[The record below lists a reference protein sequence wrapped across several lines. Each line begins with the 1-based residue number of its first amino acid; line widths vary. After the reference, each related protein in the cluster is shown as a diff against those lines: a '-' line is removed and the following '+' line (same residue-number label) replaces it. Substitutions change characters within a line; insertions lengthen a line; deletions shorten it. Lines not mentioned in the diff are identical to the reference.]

1 MIARREFV
9 RSLALG
15 LLGVPVAANAQPSG
29 KGYRIGLLG
38 SASASANRLRVDA
51 FRQGLRDLGYTEGR
65 NITIEYRWA
74 DGHYDRLPDLAKELV
89 NSNPE
94 LIVSTGGRPTVV
106 ALRATTKTL
115 PIVFLT
121 VDPLAEGMVLDL
133 ARPGGNLTGLDVF
146 SAELDT
152 KRLRI
157 LKETLPTVTRIAVLW
172 NPGNPSGV
180 PQRNRTE
187 IAAHALGLQLHL
199 AEARLPSEVDTAFA
213 AMARERPDAL
223 LVLNDAMLDGQRQRL
238 VHLAAQARLP
248 AMYQWREFAEGG
260 GLMSYGADL
269 PQMYR
274 RAATYVDKILKGA
287 KPADLPVE
295 QPTKYELVINL
306 KTANA
311 LGLTIPQS
319 ILLLADR
326 VIR

>member
-15 LLGVPVAANAQPSG
+15 LLGVRVAANAQPSA
-29 KGYRIGLLG
+29 KGYRSGLLG
-38 SASASANRLRVDA
+38 SAAASANRLRVDA

-223 LVLNDAMLDGQRQRL
+223 Q
-238 VHLAAQARLP
+238 AQGV
-248 AMYQWREFAEGG
+248 GG
-260 GLMSYGADL
+260 DFG
-269 PQMYR
+269 
-274 RAATYVDKILKGA
+274 
-287 KPADLPVE
+287 
-295 QPTKYELVINL
+295 
-306 KTANA
+306 
-311 LGLTIPQS
+311 
-319 ILLLADR
+319 
-326 VIR
+326 